1 MDGST
6 TVACHSDQSRH
17 GKAGMLKA
25 EDCYVVYGCALCHLY
40 VGESYSA
47 TRAERF
53 EAFDAGHVR
62 QVALWRQW
70 AEQGN
75 KVAQAAIERLEFG
88 R

>member
-6 TVACHSDQSRH
+6 TVAAYSNQA
-17 GKAGMLKA
+17 KLKA
-25 EDCYVVYGCALCHLY
+25 EDCYVVHACAVCHTWLDS
-40 VGESYSA
+40 SYSA
-47 TRAERF
+47 TQEETLA
-53 EAFDAGHVR
+53 AFDAGHVR

-75 KVAQAAIERLEFG
+75 KVAQAAIERLESS